1 MHEYLA
7 KLVQIINLSQNRPL
21 NDMVY
26 DGLRK
31 AIIQGV
37 IPVGERLNEKVLSD
51 YMNISRTPIRNAIKK
66 LTEED
71 LVEYIPKYGVVV
83 KRVTVSDAE
92 EIYQIRIALETMA
105 TIAAMNRMTPENHLE
120 MQALLRNM
128 EEKNEAEEVQQVIR
142 YCTEFNA
149 LIYRFS
155 RMQRLEA
162 VVGKMLEYVARFRDI
177 SLLDD
182 QRRSLAVKEHGLIYR
197 GMQTKDKELITLI
210 VAEHLNHSKGFVMRE
225 IIRSQ
230 ENMRDDLKDLYRRME

>member
-1 MHEYLA
+1 MQEYLS

-26 DGLRK
+26 EGLRK

-37 IPVGERLNEKVLSD
+37 IPVGDRLNEKVLSD

-66 LTEED
+66 LTEEE

-83 KRVTVSDAE
+83 KRVTVEDAE

-105 TIAAMNRMTPENHLE
+105 TIAAMERMTPENHRE
-120 MQALLRNM
+120 MQKLLQTT
-128 EEKNEAEEVQQVIR
+128 EEDNEQGQIRQVIR
-142 YCTEFNA
+142 YFTEFNA

-162 VVGKMLEYVARFRDI
+162 VVSNMLEYVARFRDI
-177 SLLDD
+177 SLFDD
-182 QRRSLAVKEHGLIYR
+182 KRRGLALNEHRLIYR

-210 VAEHLNHSKGFVMRE
+210 VAEHLNHSKEFVIRE

-230 ENMRDDLKDLYRRME
+230 ENMKDDLKDLYRRME

>member
-1 MHEYLA
+1 MHEYLS

-26 DGLRK
+26 EGLRK

-83 KRVTVSDAE
+83 KRVTIEDAE

-120 MQALLRNM
+120 MQELLKKT
-128 EEKNEAEEVQQVIR
+128 EEDNEKGEVKKVIQ
-142 YCTEFNA
+142 YFTDFNA

-155 RMQRLEA
+155 RMQRLEN
-162 VVGKMLEYVARFRDI
+162 VVGNMLEYVARFRDI
-177 SLLDD
+177 SLYDD
-182 QRRSLAVKEHGLIYR
+182 ERRVLALKEHGLIYR

-210 VAEHLNHSKGFVMRE
+210 VNEHLNHSKEFVLRG
-225 IIRSQ
+225 ILRSQ
-230 ENMRDDLKDLYRRME
+230 ENMQDDLKNLYRRME

>member
-1 MHEYLA
+1 MQEYLS

-26 DGLRK
+26 EGLRK

-37 IPVGERLNEKVLSD
+37 IPVGDRLNEKVLSD

-83 KRVTVSDAE
+83 RRVTVADAE

-105 TIAAMNRMTPENHLE
+105 TIAAMERMTPENHRE
-120 MQALLRNM
+120 MQELLQKT
-128 EEKNEAEEVQQVIR
+128 EEDNQLGKIQQVIR
-142 YCTEFNA
+142 YFTEFNA

-162 VVGKMLEYVARFRDI
+162 VVGNMLEYVARFRDI
-177 SLLDD
+177 SLFDD
-182 QRRSLAVKEHGLIYR
+182 KRRGLALNEHRLIYR

-210 VAEHLNHSKGFVMRE
+210 VTEHLNHSKEFVIRE

-230 ENMRDDLKDLYRRME
+230 ENMKDDLKDLYRRMG

>member
-1 MHEYLA
+1 MHEYLS

-26 DGLRK
+26 EGLRK

-120 MQALLRNM
+120 MQALLKKT
-128 EEKNEAEEVQQVIR
+128 EEDNEKAEVKKVIQ
-142 YCTEFNA
+142 YFTDFNA

-155 RMQRLEA
+155 RMQRLEN
-162 VVGKMLEYVARFRDI
+162 VVSNMLEYVARFRDI
-177 SLLDD
+177 SLYDD
-182 QRRSLAVKEHGLIYR
+182 ERRGLALKEHGLIYR
-197 GMQTKDKELITLI
+197 GMQTKDEELITLI
-210 VAEHLNHSKGFVMRE
+210 VKEHLNHSKEFVMRE

>member
-92 EIYQIRIALETMA
+92 EIYQIRIVLETMA

-210 VAEHLNHSKGFVMRE
+210 VAEHLNHSKEFVMRE

>member
-1 MHEYLA
+1 MHEYLSR
-7 KLVQIINLSQNRPL
+7 LVKIINLSQNRPL

-26 DGLRK
+26 EGLRK

-83 KRVTVSDAE
+83 KRVTIEDAE

-105 TIAAMNRMTPENHLE
+105 TIAAMERMTPENHRE
-120 MQALLRNM
+120 MQELLRDM
-128 EEKNEAEEVQQVIR
+128 QEKNDAGEVQQVIR
-142 YCTEFNA
+142 YCTDFNA

-162 VVGKMLEYVARFRDI
+162 VVGKMLEYVSRFRDI
-177 SLLDD
+177 SLYDD

-197 GMQTKDKELITLI
+197 GMQTKDEELITLI
-210 VAEHLNHSKGFVMRE
+210 VKEHLNHSKEFVMRE

-230 ENMRDDLKDLYRRME
+230 ENMKDDLKDLYRRME

>member
-1 MHEYLA
+1 VHEYLS

-26 DGLRK
+26 EGLRK

-51 YMNISRTPIRNAIKK
+51 YMNISRTPIRNAIKR

-83 KRVTVSDAE
+83 KRVTLEDAE

-105 TIAAMNRMTPENHLE
+105 TIAAMNRMTPENHQE
-120 MQALLRNM
+120 MRDLLSKTDEANEKGEVRVVIQYFTDFSALL
-128 EEKNEAEEVQQVIR
+128 
-142 YCTEFNA
+142 
-149 LIYRFS
+149 YRFS
-155 RMQRLEA
+155 RMQRLEN
-162 VVGKMLEYVARFRDI
+162 VVSNMLEYVSRFRDI
-177 SLLDD
+177 SLYDEE
-182 QRRSLAVKEHGLIYR
+182 RRALAIKEHNLIYR
-197 GMQTKDKELITLI
+197 SMQTKDKELITLI
-210 VAEHLNHSKGFVMRE
+210 VREHVNHAKEFVMRE

-230 ENMRDDLKDLYRRME
+230 ENMQDDLKDLYRRME

>member
-1 MHEYLA
+1 MQEYLS

-26 DGLRK
+26 EGLRK

-37 IPVGERLNEKVLSD
+37 IPVGDRLNEKVLSD

-66 LTEED
+66 LTEEE

-83 KRVTVSDAE
+83 KRVTVEDAE

-105 TIAAMNRMTPENHLE
+105 TIAAMERMTPENHRE
-120 MQALLRNM
+120 MQELLQTT
-128 EEKNEAEEVQQVIR
+128 EEDNEQGQIQQVIR
-142 YCTEFNA
+142 YFTEFNA

-162 VVGKMLEYVARFRDI
+162 VVSNMLEYVARFRDI
-177 SLLDD
+177 SLFDD
-182 QRRSLAVKEHGLIYR
+182 KRRGLALNEHRLIYR

-210 VAEHLNHSKGFVMRE
+210 VAEHLNHSKEFVIRE

-230 ENMRDDLKDLYRRME
+230 ENMKDDLKDLYRRME

>member
-1 MHEYLA
+1 MHEYLS

-26 DGLRK
+26 EGLRK

-51 YMNISRTPIRNAIKK
+51 YMNISRTPIRNAIKQ

-83 KRVTVSDAE
+83 KRVTIEDAE

-105 TIAAMNRMTPENHLE
+105 TIAAMDRMTPENHLE
-120 MQALLRNM
+120 MQELLRNM
-128 EEKNEAEEVQQVIR
+128 EEKNEAGEVQQVIR
-142 YCTEFNA
+142 YCTDFNA

-162 VVGKMLEYVARFRDI
+162 VVGKMLEYVSRFRDI
-177 SLLDD
+177 SLYDG

-197 GMQTKDKELITLI
+197 GMQTKDKELILLI
-210 VAEHLNHSKGFVMRE
+210 VKEHLNHSKEFVMRE

-230 ENMRDDLKDLYRRME
+230 ENMKDDLKDLYRRME